1 MVNVS
6 PSGIC
11 AWASMTAW
19 HRFCPSRSIP
29 FSSNLIA
36 SPVNIQRPP
45 IMSETY
51 RSTDLRFIGLL
62 PVLTL
67 KKRAACSASRS
78 TFSTF
83 TSSICATPSSILNDL
98 W

>member
-1 MVNVS
+1 
-6 PSGIC
+6 
-11 AWASMTAW
+11 
-19 HRFCPSRSIP
+19 
-29 FSSNLIA
+29 
-36 SPVNIQRPP
+36 
-45 IMSETY
+45 MSETY

-83 TSSICATPSSILNDL
+83 TSCSSICAYTFLLNVERSVVISVYIKVFDMMSITSLRTFS
-98 W
+98 